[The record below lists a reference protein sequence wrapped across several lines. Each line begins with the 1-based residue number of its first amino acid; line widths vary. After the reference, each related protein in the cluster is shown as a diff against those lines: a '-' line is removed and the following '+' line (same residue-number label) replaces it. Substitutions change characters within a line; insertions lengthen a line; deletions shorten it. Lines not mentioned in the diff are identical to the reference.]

1 MKLPMKFETASKVA
15 YLVFAG
21 GGGLAILMMAAYL
34 VAARA
39 GVPQSAFLSL
49 AGGILGAVWLGLG
62 ADGLDRY
69 WKRRHDEEMLK
80 EVDRLQ
86 SPPIQVIGGPE
97 DGDALEAA
105 IRRQAANRKTIT
117 DQAGQA
123 GLASAGAV
131 LQEAATQARKA
142 ITDWED
148 RRR

>member
-1 MKLPMKFETASKVA
+1 MLNRIPMKFEAASKVA

-39 GVPQSAFLSL
+39 GVPQSAFLTL

-80 EVDRLQ
+80 EVDRMKQASLDR
-86 SPPIQVIGGPE
+86 VIVCGT
-97 DGDALEAA
+97 GDYAE
-105 IRRQAANRKTIT
+105 
-117 DQAGQA
+117 
-123 GLASAGAV
+123 
-131 LQEAATQARKA
+131 ARKY

-148 RRR
+148 QHR

>member
-1 MKLPMKFETASKVA
+1 MKLPMKFEMASKIA

-21 GGGLAILMMAAYL
+21 GGGVAILMMAAYL

-80 EVDRLQ
+80 EVDRMQ
-86 SPPIQVIGGPE
+86 EIN
-97 DGDALEAA
+97 
-105 IRRQAANRKTIT
+105 QAAM
-117 DQAGQA
+117 AGMAAA
-123 GLASAGAV
+123 GMV
-131 LQEAATQARKA
+131 LQEAAEDARQAIK
-142 ITDWED
+142 DWED